1 MSTDTER
8 PSNQDPSTDAGS
20 DATGPSQQDT
30 STATEPQRSGG
41 EQVGSILTNLA
52 STDTERTTR
61 EGGSVPTNLAST
73 DTERTSNQ
81 LERTTHQSDDEA
93 REARS
98 GVLDPLQKELGRK
111 VKRALQDEQNDV
123 LDRLRTVKGRPS
135 AAEVLPTPAEQ
146 IAVLVST
153 LRAPVSAAFAG
164 GRGAVGAKGETSGP
178 PVSMI
183 DGLASAMVERL
194 HARLVEAIDD
204 SGDDDT
210 LVTQRLGARYRE
222 FKGQELDAVVGDT
235 LAAAW
240 ALGVYDG
247 VPDQTMLR
255 WVPSV
260 EGNCPDCDDNALEPT
275 PRSQVFPTGQPHPP
289 AHPGCRCLL
298 VAVW

>member
-1 MSTDTER
+1 M
-8 PSNQDPSTDAGS
+8 
-20 DATGPSQQDT
+20 
-30 STATEPQRSGG
+30 
-41 EQVGSILTNLA
+41 
-52 STDTERTTR
+52 
-61 EGGSVPTNLAST
+61 
-73 DTERTSNQ
+73 
-81 LERTTHQSDDEA
+81 
-93 REARS
+93 
-98 GVLDPLQKELGRK
+98 LDPLQKELGRK

-135 AAEVLPTPAEQ
+135 ASEVLPTPAEQ
-146 IAVLVST
+146 VAVLVST
-153 LRAPVSAAFAG
+153 LRVPVNAAFSG
-164 GRGAVGAKGETSGP
+164 GREAVGATGGASGAP
-178 PVSMI
+178 SSMI

-275 PRSQVFPTGQPHPP
+275 PKSQTFPTGQPHPP